1 MKDTMNANMKDLLKE
16 FEKMKRDSQKMYDS
30 LDNMIKETRK

>member
-1 MKDTMNANMKDLLKE
+1 MKDAMNANMKDLLKE
-16 FEKMKRDSQKMYDS
+16 FKKMENDSTKMYNS